1 MATFNTAF
9 GSLPTPKQELFGN
22 TPTAQTKPKAT
33 GQIEQDIAP
42 PATMNFAD
50 LQKNGRARPAPPP
63 AQVAPPPML
72 SSLQEQLRQPVAPV
86 VPEVRTTVP
95 PMLSTLQASFDT
107 TAPVASAPPTT
118 TAVAPVAPVTPPV
131 ETGTMTA
138 PPSLDTVD
146 ETAVTTPPM
155 GGGGAGPGGPG
166 EGQSGLGG
174 GTGFRPEV
182 TTYNAGTTPPPDAP
196 DGATF
201 TAANGM
207 IWTKRGGVWGQ
218 NTGQGTTPGYGA
230 LVPPEIV
237 AANAGRG
244 GDGFNANSLDQFLRT
259 NGTPST
265 PEELA
270 TLAQNAGMTV
280 PQLQAFIN
288 RHGPQDPLRYESQQT
303 LAGYKE
309 QSAWMTQNK
318 VERIP
323 DGYAYVPASAGGPG
337 LRRKTYDERVADGFN
352 PYGGRE
358 LYDNPNNQYL
368 LEQGSGTAA
377 LLTRLGL
384 TPMAKP
390 EGFDQYMARFSSGG
404 PPIVNWDGRPSAPTG
419 GGTTGGG
426 GYTGGGTPGTV
437 SYQPT
442 GTGTAGLPDING
454 LLARLSGTLTTGG
467 GTPATAGTPAFAGSP
482 QALALRQQLEAQLAK
497 LASGDDAQRKAFEAT
512 RAARGAELTA
522 QYGAERSKLE
532 EELAARGLSA
542 STIGGGRYGDLAGQQ
557 ARATASFEAEMLK
570 QQSEAEARDRALYMS
585 TMSDLAGMAGT
596 QDLGAYEANLKTKQ
610 IEADIGFRAAELQ
623 QEAALKGRDLSLQEA
638 RDRATAQYQSGQL
651 GLGYA
656 EMRSR
661 EQMQREDQTFR
672 AGESA
677 LERQLRLSLQKNDI
691 QAQADL
697 ARLDRDLRSQI
708 ATGELTLNQG
718 IAVSNIAQR
727 IFDGTLPIEAWETL
741 LRSLGIDP
749 AKYPKPQ
756 PRVSGGG
763 GGGGSGG
770 SGGGS
775 AGDGSKF

>member
-42 PATMNFAD
+42 GATMNFAD

-63 AQVAPPPML
+63 AQMAPPPML

-95 PMLSTLQASFDT
+95 PMLGALQASFMSEAPSGEGAGAAGGETGVT
-107 TAPVASAPPTT
+107 TSPVPVDARGTTPVA
-118 TAVAPVAPVTPPV
+118 TPITGLV
-131 ETGTMTA
+131 ETT
-138 PPSLDTVD
+138 
-146 ETAVTTPPM
+146 
-155 GGGGAGPGGPG
+155 GAGEPEVRGRDEVGGPG
-166 EGQSGLGG
+166 YTPG
-174 GTGFRPEV
+174 RPDR
-182 TTYNAGTTPPPDAP
+182 TPPPPVNAPANAPWYTQGNPDLLAQWQWMTTNNVPRIP
-196 DGATF
+196 DGFKFIPPSQGGPRVERMTF
-201 TAANGM
+201 DEMTASGFSPY
-207 IWTKRGGVWGQ
+207 GGRTLYD
-218 NTGQGTTPGYGA
+218 NENNRYLMYLNNKALYDSLGYSVPKPAGYDEYLTRFGA
-230 LVPPEIV
+230 GNPPIV
-237 AANAGRG
+237 
-244 GDGFNANSLDQFLRT
+244 DGVK
-259 NGTPST
+259 T
-265 PEELA
+265 PEEL
-270 TLAQNAGMTV
+270 
-280 PQLQAFIN
+280 
-288 RHGPQDPLRYESQQT
+288 
-303 LAGYKE
+303 E
-309 QSAWMTQNK
+309 Q
-318 VERIP
+318 
-323 DGYAYVPASAGGPG
+323 
-337 LRRKTYDERVADGFN
+337 LRR
-352 PYGGRE
+352 
-358 LYDNPNNQYL
+358 
-368 LEQGSGTAA
+368 S
-377 LLTRLGL
+377 
-384 TPMAKP
+384 
-390 EGFDQYMARFSSGG
+390 
-404 PPIVNWDGRPSAPTG
+404 
-419 GGTTGGG
+419 GG

-482 QALALRQQLEAQLAK
+482 QALALRQKLEAQLAK

-532 EELAARGLSA
+532 EELARRGISA

-677 LERQLRLSLQKNDI
+677 LERQLRLSLQANDI
-691 QAQADL
+691 KAQADL
-697 ARLDRDLRSQI
+697 AKLDRDLRSQI
-708 ATGELTLNQG
+708 ASGELTLNQG

-727 IFDGTLPIEAWETL
+727 IFDGTLPIEAWDTL

-763 GGGGSGG
+763 GGGGGVGGSGGSGG